1 MDPTH
6 NPEFTSIELYEAYA
20 DYNDLMDLTEELL
33 CKITMEIRGTLK
45 FDVKGEDGKMREIS
59 FERPWRR
66 ISVVEELE
74 KILGKKMPENFEG
87 EEARNLL
94 DKLCEELKVPCSAPR
109 TTARLFDKLIAEY
122 LEV

>member
-1 MDPTH
+1 MD
-6 NPEFTSIELYEAYA
+6 F
-20 DYNDLMDLTEELL
+20 TEELL
-33 CKITMEIRGTLK
+33 SKITLEIKGSLK
-45 FDVKGEDGKMREIS
+45 FEVKGEDGKMKEIS

-87 EEARNLL
+87 EEPRLFL
-94 DKLCEELKVPCSAPR
+94 DKLCEELKVHCSAPR

-122 LEV
+122 IEV